1 MVTRH
6 RGPSRHRM
14 RRNARKLRRYGIEP
28 MVMVTDDLDLGSVVA
43 AVITRA
49 LWRYRS
55 ELAPLACSLTAAL
68 AGWILHRIHPNWWP
82 IILAVTA
89 STAPS
94 LAIAGH
100 RLGLAWRAERIY
112 AATVALSAG
121 SWLAAATALGPLHRP
136 LPQLLLIGG
145 LVLAVPWWAHRRRR
159 ARVRVQRTIEAW
171 PQAAQNIGLAGS
183 QITSAVADLWGWR
196 ARVALSRG
204 QTVEDA
210 VAKLPAIES
219 ALGTRRGAVRVL
231 PIPERADRFELRVVE
246 RDPHADAITSPGAAI
261 STITQPAELGVFE
274 DGSPVRVPLLRRHL
288 MVGGVTGA
296 GKSGLLNVILDNL
309 AACRDVVIWG
319 VDLRGGT
326 ELMPW
331 SSCLDRLATTPEAAE
346 ELLRDAVAI
355 LDGRAAALADAGQRV
370 WEPSPGAPELVVLVD
385 EFAELAGQAPQANR
399 YADSIARRGR
409 AEAVNLIIAT
419 QRPSRDAMG
428 KGAVRSQMDV
438 RICLRVRERRD
449 VDLILGQGMLA
460 AGWHA
465 EKLDAPGKFLIS
477 SPGHD
482 TPRRARAYLL
492 DDDMVGAAVRRHAGR
507 LAAARPSLGQRP
519 RHRCRPRHGKR
530 SRRPRRPAARPPL
543 QRPACGQTP
552 RRRP

>member
-1 MVTRH
+1 M
-6 RGPSRHRM
+6 
-14 RRNARKLRRYGIEP
+14 
-28 MVMVTDDLDLGSVVA
+28 
-43 AVITRA
+43 
-49 LWRYRS
+49 
-55 ELAPLACSLTAAL
+55 
-68 AGWILHRIHPNWWP
+68 
-82 IILAVTA
+82 
-89 STAPS
+89 
-94 LAIAGH
+94 
-100 RLGLAWRAERIY
+100 
-112 AATVALSAG
+112 
-121 SWLAAATALGPLHRP
+121 
-136 LPQLLLIGG
+136 
-145 LVLAVPWWAHRRRR
+145 
-159 ARVRVQRTIEAW
+159 
-171 PQAAQNIGLAGS
+171 
-183 QITSAVADLWGWR
+183 
-196 ARVALSRG
+196 
-204 QTVEDA
+204 
-210 VAKLPAIES
+210 
-219 ALGTRRGAVRVL
+219 

-261 STITQPAELGVFE
+261 STITEPAELGVFE
-274 DGSPVRVPLLRRHL
+274 DGSPVRVPLLRRHV

-319 VDLRGGT
+319 IDLRGGT

-507 LAAARPSLGQRP
+507 RLPLDPASANALDTAADRGTENAHDAHDGPRPVRPSNGRPAGRRRDADPETALWDALLAAPAEGVPVADLMEATGMGRSWIYYRLQEHAAAGRAVQTVRGHWRAIPS
-519 RHRCRPRHGKR
+519 RHDDP
-530 SRRPRRPAARPPL
+530 
-543 QRPACGQTP
+543 
-552 RRRP
+552 